1 MQMDKKMDFETL
13 RNNGKPEMMRSLI
26 DLKNIFAK
34 QLPKMPKEYI
44 VRLVFDS
51 KHESIVIRDAH
62 GVIFGGVT
70 YCIFEEVHLSE
81 IVFLAISSDHQIK
94 GFGTVLMNQLKSEMQ
109 AKNVSFLMTCADN
122 LAIGYFQKQG
132 FHSSILMPSQLYK
145 GYLKDYEG
153 STLMECLLDDKV
165 DYQQIGE
172 QIRQFRC
179 KLHREIEQK
188 VQNNLIY
195 SGLADNIWIVNG
207 KKIER
212 GMSALGLIPGLSKL
226 EGIEEEYLEVEKI
239 NAGSC
244 FRSNC
249 LKIVE
254 QLKNHKS
261 AWAFVSAVKKEEVP
275 DYYELIP
282 NPMWLLK
289 VEEKVN
295 EGRYSNRQEFMADLN
310 LVIANC
316 RSYNQKNT
324 IYYKSSLE
332 MEKYMQQ
339 LLLTLRDDGLVRKE
353 GEEEIRAQNA
363 KIKKVKSE

>member
-1 MQMDKKMDFETL
+1 MQKKLDFDIL
-13 RNNGKPEMMRSLI
+13 RNNGKPDMMRSLI

-51 KHESIVIRDAH
+51 KHESIVIRDGH

-70 YCIFEEVHLSE
+70 YCIFNEVHLSE

-109 AKNVSFLMTCADN
+109 AREVSFLMTCADN

-132 FHSSILMPSQLYK
+132 FHSAILMPSQLYK

-165 DYQQIGE
+165 NYNQIGE
-172 QIRQFRC
+172 QIRGF
-179 KLHREIEQK
+179 KSNLHREIEQK
-188 VQNNLIY
+188 VHNGLVY
-195 SGLADNIWIVNG
+195 DGLSESTWTGSGKRG
-207 KKIER
+207 ER
-212 GMSALGLIPGLSKL
+212 GMTVLNLIEGLRGL
-226 EGIEEEYLEVEKI
+226 EGIEEEYLEVEKLS
-239 NAGSC
+239 AGSC

-275 DYYELIP
+275 DYYELVQ
-282 NPMWLLK
+282 NPMWLTK
-289 VEEKVN
+289 IEEKVN
-295 EGRYSNRQEFMADLN
+295 EGRYLNRQEFVADLN
-310 LVIANC
+310 MVIVNC
-316 RSYNQKNT
+316 RTYNQKNT
-324 IYYKSSLE
+324 IYYKSSIE

-339 LLLTLRDDGLVRKE
+339 LLLTLRDDGVEKNGHE
-353 GEEEIRAQNA
+353 NETKTQNM
-363 KIKKVKSE
+363 KIKKVKNE